1 LEKGWENPAGDTYF
15 KKQRKNA
22 DKTDNETSRYH
33 FKLMMRI
40 AEELHNATLGFATK
54 MWPGSVL
61 DMCVAPGGFLA
72 TATNLNTGCEALG
85 FSLPPSDGGY
95 NVLLGG
101 KYKDC
106 VKFLD
111 ITMLAEDMGVIDI
124 PAEHPDAGN
133 FLPRQI
139 EETRLFDLVI
149 CDGHV
154 LRTHAPTRASY
165 RETREGDR
173 LKTTQLAL
181 GLEHLT
187 PGGTMI
193 ILLHKLEA
201 WDTVCYFQ
209 RFKKFSSTYLYKPTS
224 GHATRSS
231 FYMVARYVRRN
242 DPEAILAIEKW
253 KAVWRAATFG
263 TDEEYEQAIRKGEQS
278 AEELLEEFG
287 SVLAEGGRVVWETQA
302 KALAKAPFIKMQ

>member
-1 LEKGWENPAGDTYF
+1 
-15 KKQRKNA
+15 
-22 DKTDNETSRYH
+22 
-33 FKLMMRI
+33 MRI
-40 AEELHNATLGFATK
+40 AEELHRVTLGFATK
-54 MWPGSVL
+54 TCPGSVL
-61 DMCVAPGGFLA
+61 DMCAAPGGFLA
-72 TATNLNTGCEALG
+72 AATNLNTGCEALG

-101 KYKDC
+101 EYRDC
-106 VKFLD
+106 VKLLD
-111 ITMLAEDMGVIDI
+111 ITMLAEDMGVTDI
-124 PAEHPDAGN
+124 PADHPDARK

-154 LRTHAPTRASY
+154 LRTHAPIRASY

-181 GLEHLT
+181 GLEHLM

-201 WDTVCYFQ
+201 WDTLCYF
-209 RFKKFSSTYLYKPTS
+209 RTFSKFSSTILHKPIS

-231 FYMVARYVRRN
+231 FYMVARDVRRK
-242 DPEAILAIEKW
+242 DSEAILAIEKW

-263 TDEEYEQAIRKGEQS
+263 TDEEYEEALRKEEQS

-287 SVLAEGGRVVWETQA
+287 SVLAERGKEVWKTQA
-302 KALAKAPFIKMQ
+302 RALAKAPFIRKQ